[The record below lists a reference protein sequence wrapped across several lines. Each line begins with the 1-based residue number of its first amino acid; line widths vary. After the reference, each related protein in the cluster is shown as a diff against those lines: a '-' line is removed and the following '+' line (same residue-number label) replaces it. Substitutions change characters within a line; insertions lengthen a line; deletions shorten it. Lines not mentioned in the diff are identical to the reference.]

1 MNPPISQFRSI
12 VIDTVLVCLELLIES
27 ESQEILVGSRGNSP
41 AKGKPFVPGG
51 RIEKGETSREALV
64 RISKEELGIEL
75 RGENATLHGI
85 YHHRF
90 ADSSFAEPAVDTT
103 EYITIACLFRLSS
116 EESFKPDSQ
125 HDRLQFIPIHV
136 VRTHPEIHEF
146 TQSCFAECP
155 SNAFLGAG
163 ANHCC

>member
-1 MNPPISQFRSI
+1 MKPPISQFRSI
-12 VIDTVLVCLELLIES
+12 VIETVLVCLELLIES
-27 ESQEILVGSRGNSP
+27 ESQEIPVGSRGNSP

-51 RIEKGETSREALV
+51 RIEKGETPREALV

-90 ADSSFAEPAVDTT
+90 ADNFCADPAVGTT
-103 EYITIACLFRLSS
+103 EYIAIACLFGLST
-116 EESFKPDSQ
+116 EESFEPESQ
-125 HDRLQFIPIHV
+125 RDRLQFIPVHA
-136 VRTHPEIHEF
+136 VRTHREIREF
-146 TQSCFAECP
+146 TKSCFAECS